1 MILYHGTN
9 SSFDAFT
16 EEYFG
21 RVLDGSQSRLMGI
34 WTSLTPVFPM
44 SFAQEVLVLR
54 IDTQRVLQ
62 IPAEVFRHL
71 SADLA
76 DNFDNAGG
84 VDYVHPSVKWRSSGY
99 DLVAAIE
106 PNGTI
111 GDLIIL
117 NMEKT
122 AIIERVPSFDVDRLV
137 ELEIEHWNDRL
148 MSQRS
153 RFVESLSETTQYKMA
168 M

>member
-9 SSFDAFT
+9 SSFDAFN

-21 RVLDGSQSRLMGI
+21 KVTEGSQSRLLGI
-34 WTSLTPVFPM
+34 WASLTPVFPM
-44 SFAQEVLVLR
+44 SCAQDVLALK
-54 IDTQRVLQ
+54 IDSERVLQ
-62 IPAEVFRHL
+62 IQADIFKNL
-71 SADLA
+71 SADVF
-76 DNFDNAGG
+76 NRFDDPNPTAFT
-84 VDYVHPSVKWRSSGY
+84 HPSLKWRTSY

-111 GDLIIL
+111 GDFIIL
-117 NMEKT
+117 NMDKT
-122 AIIERVPSFDVDRLV
+122 TIIERVSSFDVDRLL
-137 ELEIEHWNDRL
+137 ELEIEHWDDSL

-153 RFVESLSETTQYKMA
+153 RFVESLSETSQYKMA